1 MEVSQSSDVL
11 PVHCSR
17 TSFFANL
24 TEASRFVGSPF
35 DTSREMTTENVH
47 QPPPKIAKSKAF
59 LSRTLSQLSTIDGCF
74 VGEFQHESVFL
85 VGIYLRECEQKATPE
100 VFEPR
105 IACRMDRQDGRTI
118 SANTGIENRLV
129 IGCEPSL

>member
-1 MEVSQSSDVL
+1 MIESHCHTVFQYAAASYLIVL
-11 PVHCSR
+11 H
-17 TSFFANL
+17 
-24 TEASRFVGSPF
+24 FVC
-35 DTSREMTTENVH
+35 TTFNMKA
-47 QPPPKIAKSKAF
+47 PPKIAKSKAF

-85 VGIYLRECEQKATPE
+85 VGLYLRECDQKATPE

>member
-1 MEVSQSSDVL
+1 MPTPGSQGL
-11 PVHCSR
+11 
-17 TSFFANL
+17 FFANL
-24 TEASRFVGSPF
+24 TEASRFVGCPF
-35 DTSREMTTENVH
+35 DNSREMTTENVH
-47 QPPPKIAKSKAF
+47 HRPFLQPPPKIAKSKAF
-59 LSRTLSQLSTIDGCF
+59 FSRTLSQLSTIDGCF

-85 VGIYLRECEQKATPE
+85 VGLYLRECDQKATPE

-105 IACRMDRQDGRTI
+105 IACRMDRQDGQTI

>member
-1 MEVSQSSDVL
+1 MSQNNNAVLGDLKVIVSWCFSLQQQATGSLSIL
-11 PVHCSR
+11 FIPCS
-17 TSFFANL
+17 AKIVN
-24 TEASRFVGSPF
+24 
-35 DTSREMTTENVH
+35 ENH
-47 QPPPKIAKSKAF
+47 KIESV

-85 VGIYLRECEQKATPE
+85 VGLYLRECDQKATPE